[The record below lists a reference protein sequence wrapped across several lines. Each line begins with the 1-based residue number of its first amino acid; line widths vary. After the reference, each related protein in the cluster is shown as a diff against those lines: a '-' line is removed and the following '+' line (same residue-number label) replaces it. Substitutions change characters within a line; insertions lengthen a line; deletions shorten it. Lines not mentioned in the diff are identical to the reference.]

1 MTNVSAQL
9 ISISEVVVDPERQRR
24 SFDEAAL
31 KDLADSIQRHGVL
44 QPIIL
49 REGNL
54 LVAGE
59 RRLRA
64 SKLAGQSSIPF
75 IRFEQLSA
83 LEARIIELEENV
95 KRENL
100 TWQEQTEAIKS
111 LHESFSAATPE
122 WTLEKTAA
130 AIGFSV
136 AHISKFITVA
146 EAAKADPKLMQ
157 ASGIS
162 SAYNFVS
169 RQRERA
175 AETELAKLMVSEA
188 VEEAPSSVVIL
199 PKEEPFSII
208 QGNFLTWEP
217 GVGTLFNLLHCDFPY
232 GVDMGT
238 ANLQT
243 SSKLW
248 EKYGD
253 EEATYF
259 QLIERLGEFQKL
271 YVAPSAHMIFWFSM
285 KFYRETVTS
294 LESLGWTVDP
304 FPLVWH
310 KSDNKGL
317 LPDPQRGPRRVY
329 ETALLCSR
337 GDRKIVRPVAN
348 TISAP
353 TNKSDAIH
361 ISEKP
366 DAVVSH
372 FLTML
377 VDQSTSLFD
386 PTAGGGS
393 AIGAA
398 KRLGAERAVGL
409 ELSASHVAAA
419 QARLLRGTAVDAL
432 IGDFNADHPNQ
443 P

>member
-1 MTNVSAQL
+1 MANVSAQL
-9 ISISEVVVDPERQRR
+9 IDISEVVVDPERQRR

-64 SKLAGQSSIPF
+64 SKLAGKSTIPF
-75 IRFEQLSA
+75 LRFESLSA

-100 TWQEQTEAIKS
+100 TWQEQTEAVKA
-111 LHESFSAATPE
+111 LHESFIAMTPE

-130 AIGFSV
+130 AIGFTV
-136 AHISKFITVA
+136 GHISKFITVA
-146 EAAKADPKLMQ
+146 DAAKADPKLLE

-169 RQRERA
+169 RKKERA
-175 AETELAKLMVSEA
+175 AETELAKLMVSIA
-188 VEEAPSSVVIL
+188 APAEEVVVL
-199 PKEEPFSII
+199 QKEEPFSII

-243 SSKLW
+243 TSKLW

-366 DAVVSH
+366 DAVVTH
-372 FLTML
+372 FLSMV
-377 VDQSTSLFD
+377 VDQSTSLLD

-398 KRLGAERAVGL
+398 KKLGAERAVGL
-409 ELSASHVAAA
+409 ELSASHVAAS
-419 QARLLRGTAVDAL
+419 QARLIRGAAEVDL
-432 IGDFNADHPNQ
+432 LGDFNV
-443 P
+443 